1 MIYLFVY
8 LLFHTLFNIVNTIAH
23 LELVVNSDP
32 QEQTWATGINSFL
45 QAMVLGRKW
54 YDPCTA
60 QAKQLLFLVSRG
72 FFWLLL
78 QLWYLEAGCS
88 VLCVCRRSCWR
99 STTSQLI
106 LSAALRLHGRRVYS
120 QNAKRKCRTHMQNCN
135 DCYGSIALVPGRR
148 NWTCTLRSRGPDMFR
163 DACNPEALQSSE
175 KSTLILF
182 GTANLL
188 SSLA

>member
-1 MIYLFVY
+1 MGFPSHDWLSIPLHPTKSHC
-8 LLFHTLFNIVNTIAH
+8 LLMVRLGDLHGFTIATFDYQR
-23 LELVVNSDP
+23 DP
-32 QEQTWATGINSFL
+32 
-45 QAMVLGRKW
+45 
-54 YDPCTA
+54 
-60 QAKQLLFLVSRG
+60 
-72 FFWLLL
+72 FFWIWRCPKL
-78 QLWYLEAGCS
+78 ACH
-88 VLCVCRRSCWR
+88 CRRSCWR